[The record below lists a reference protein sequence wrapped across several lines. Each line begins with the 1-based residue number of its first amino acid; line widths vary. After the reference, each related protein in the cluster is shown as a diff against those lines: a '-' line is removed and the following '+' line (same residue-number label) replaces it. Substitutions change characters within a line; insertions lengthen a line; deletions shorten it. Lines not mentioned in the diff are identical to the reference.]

1 MQPKESD
8 IIWISEAMIVY
19 GHSREWFTTRI
30 KKGALHKFPKLG
42 DNKVYLSRREI
53 EAEDTTH
60 KRP

>member
-8 IIWISEAMIVY
+8 IIWVSEAMIVY

-30 KKGALHKFPKLG
+30 KKGTLHTFPKLG

-53 EAEDTTH
+53 EAEN
-60 KRP
+60 KVQK